1 MCTIL
6 ALPDNLRYKLARTSP
21 VIFSCKYSKQIQP
34 CLCFPNFWCQKATW
48 RCMSGKERVLSVK
61 QEQRSETCLSR
72 RSRGERL
79 PPTQL
84 KFLAAAPP
92 VIDHAGP
99 QVSNNLSWHFIQ
111 AADQRGS
118 GISGARS
125 FKAWKRGGHGSTA
138 GYWEVL
144 RSGEPDRQ
152 SEVNRA

>member
-1 MCTIL
+1 MCTFL

-21 VIFSCKYSKQIQP
+21 VIFSCKYSEQIQP
-34 CLCFPNFWCQKATW
+34 CLCFPNFLSQKATL
-48 RCMSGKERVLSVK
+48 RCMSVEQERVLSVE
-61 QEQRSETCLSR
+61 QEQRRETASN
-72 RSRGERL
+72 S
-79 PPTQL
+79 TQV
-84 KFLAAAPP
+84 FGSAPP

-144 RSGEPDRQ
+144 RSGEPDPQ
-152 SEVNRA
+152 SEVNRV